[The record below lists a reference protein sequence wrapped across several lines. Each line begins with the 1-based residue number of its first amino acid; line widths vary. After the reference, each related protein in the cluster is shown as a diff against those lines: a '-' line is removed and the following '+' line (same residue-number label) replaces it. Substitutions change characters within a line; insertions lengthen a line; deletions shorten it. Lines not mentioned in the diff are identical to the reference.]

1 MNKEEKITIKC
12 GDNLPDWDA
21 ILEQQKKWQKE
32 NEEKIMYATAVR
44 VREQYNKW
52 QQIRVEC
59 PNNTL
64 DYWYW

>member
-1 MNKEEKITIKC
+1 MSKQKYIKVIVDENAPTWEEICEK
-12 GDNLPDWDA
+12 
-21 ILEQQKKWQKE
+21 QKKWQKE

-44 VREQYNKW
+44 IREQYNKW
-52 QQIRVEC
+52 QQIRAEH

>member
-1 MNKEEKITIKC
+1 MSKEENIIIKG
-12 GDNLPDWDA
+12 GDSAPLDA

-44 VREQYNKW
+44 NREQYNKW
-52 QQIRVEC
+52 QQIREEH
-59 PNNTL
+59 PNNTF